1 MSTQSLPPNPR
12 PSLRKTGGLVKSIEI
27 VKLDLGTIPPKI
39 DSVRVLQA
47 EGDELIVESPLFWG
61 SNLSVDVAVVLAAPK
76 LGLIKVPVTVSN
88 VQVKAHARF
97 TIKPLVETLP
107 CVGGVTISLL
117 EVRLRGEGRRRD
129 YLVDSCASTVHHNFL
144 LSCLSIRLG

>member
-1 MSTQSLPPNPR
+1 MSTQSLPP
-12 PSLRKTGGLVKSIEI
+12 PSRLSPQTGGLVKSIEI

-61 SNLSVDVAVVLAAPK
+61 SNLSVDVALVLAAPK

-107 CVGGVTISLL
+107 CVGGITISLL
-117 EVRLRGEGRRRD
+117 EVRRRGEESGGD
-129 YLVDSCASTVHHNFL
+129 YLMDSCLSTLHSNFL
-144 LSCLSIRLG
+144 LFA

>member
-1 MSTQSLPPNPR
+1 MSAQSPF
-12 PSLRKTGGLVKSIEI
+12 PSSCLSVRKTGGLVKSIEI

-107 CVGGVTISLL
+107 CVGGITISLL
-117 EVRLRGEGRRRD
+117 EVRRRGEESGGD
-129 YLVDSCASTVHHNFL
+129 YLMDSCLSTLHSNFL
-144 LSCLSIRLG
+144 LFA